1 MPAFAKE
8 DSATDPLDDEVTI
21 KQVLYKAGFCTQQRV
36 RMLLSQPAC
45 IESTLRIGDWHADSR
60 LMYLAPNDMAAR
72 GDTKTQHGNCWRMKS
87 ELARTT
93 QITVRPAVPTPQEM
107 GHLTSSDEQD
117 IGSVFRWKKED
128 KAAQQGPVVATAYLT
143 AALSKASISS
153 TDHVDEG
160 WVQPGEETWILDLTT
175 FVGDRVMA
183 TLALMGTSD
192 SKHGLFAAHVHGP
205 ILQADE
211 AQCNIFA
218 CSGR

>member
-1 MPAFAKE
+1 
-8 DSATDPLDDEVTI
+8 
-21 KQVLYKAGFCTQQRV
+21 
-36 RMLLSQPAC
+36 
-45 IESTLRIGDWHADSR
+45 
-60 LMYLAPNDMAAR
+60 
-72 GDTKTQHGNCWRMKS
+72 MKS

-93 QITVRPAVPTPQEM
+93 QITVRLAAPTPQEM
-107 GHLTSSDEQD
+107 AHLTSSDEQY
-117 IGSVFRWKKED
+117 IGGDFRWNKED
-128 KAAQQGPVVATAYLT
+128 KAAQRGPAVATAYLT

-160 WVQPGEETWILDLTT
+160 WVQPGEETWILDLTP
-175 FVGDRVMA
+175 FVGDRAMA